1 MNFKCYILENCM
13 KKRNIKRKNNV
24 KHINK
29 NINELVYTITI
40 NKDLNNNK

>member
-1 MNFKCYILENCM
+1 M